1 MQMGRNQA
9 GVNRVTAL
17 CSKQKTVLNL
27 TQNNSANKKPI
38 LLELEIVLLKKLAS
52 EYQLFLLKDS
62 ADLMRKQ

>member
-1 MQMGRNQA
+1 MGRNQA
-9 GVNRVTAL
+9 GVNSVTAL
-17 CSKQKTVLNL
+17 CSKQKTVINL

>member
-1 MQMGRNQA
+1 MGRNQA

-52 EYQLFLLKDS
+52 KYQLFLLKDS

>member
-1 MQMGRNQA
+1 MGRNQA

>member
-1 MQMGRNQA
+1 MGRNQA

-38 LLELEIVLLKKLAS
+38 LLELEIMLLKKLAS